1 MITLDSR
8 GEQALFAGDILHTPL
23 QITHPGHN
31 SCFDLDP
38 AGSRATRLRLLTW
51 AADNKAL
58 LLPAHFSGRTALEIE
73 HAGSGF
79 AIKQWGPFPRY

>member
-1 MITLDSR
+1 MTDAKNATSNPLEPNRTRPRIAGGR
-8 GEQALFAGDILHTPL
+8 GQVRGASASEIA
-23 QITHPGHN
+23 N
-31 SCFDLDP
+31 SG
-38 AGSRATRLRLLTW
+38 A
-51 AADNKAL
+51 